1 MLNEPE
7 LQASMRQQLI
17 NPLRLAWGL
26 VIFLIV
32 IVIAWAFLSDEDQTT
47 SKIASKNSITIN
59 TLINSEDENISKI
72 ITTYPITVVIDEVE
86 EPKNKKLKTQ
96 LISQQKIFI
105 TKPLITRALPILNT
119 ESPQQKTVQVSID
132 KNILT
137 EGNHEPQSTQEQ
149 EGFIAWKEYAQPFIG
164 SKDLPRITII
174 ITDIG
179 LNLNNSNEAIN
190 ILPEQVGLALSPYAR
205 NIQSWM
211 DRVRKTGHEGFLMI
225 PTEPLS
231 YPSND
236 PGPHTLMTNDDPIDN
251 LAKLD
256 WLLNQVTGYVGVIN
270 HMGSKFTTEEE
281 ALTPI
286 LTELQNKNL
295 MFIDSRSTRFSVASQ
310 IAQNLGMPSAKND
323 RYIDNVLTKVE
334 IQKHL
339 DELEKTAVKLG
350 TALGLARAVPL
361 SINEISEWADT
372 LANTGIELVPVT
384 AIANR
389 QWVK

>member
-96 LISQQKIFI
+96 LTSQQK
-105 TKPLITRALPILNT
+105 TL
-119 ESPQQKTVQVSID
+119 QVSID

-236 PGPHTLMTNDDPIDN
+236 PGPHTLMTNDDPVDN

-372 LANTGIELVPVT
+372 LANKGIELVPVT

>member
-96 LISQQKIFI
+96 LTSQQKIFI

-149 EGFIAWKEYAQPFIG
+149 EGFIAWK
-164 SKDLPRITII
+164 
-174 ITDIG
+174 
-179 LNLNNSNEAIN
+179 
-190 ILPEQVGLALSPYAR
+190 
-205 NIQSWM
+205 
-211 DRVRKTGHEGFLMI
+211 
-225 PTEPLS
+225 
-231 YPSND
+231 
-236 PGPHTLMTNDDPIDN
+236 
-251 LAKLD
+251 
-256 WLLNQVTGYVGVIN
+256 
-270 HMGSKFTTEEE
+270 
-281 ALTPI
+281 
-286 LTELQNKNL
+286 
-295 MFIDSRSTRFSVASQ
+295 
-310 IAQNLGMPSAKND
+310 
-323 RYIDNVLTKVE
+323 
-334 IQKHL
+334 
-339 DELEKTAVKLG
+339 
-350 TALGLARAVPL
+350 
-361 SINEISEWADT
+361 
-372 LANTGIELVPVT
+372 
-384 AIANR
+384 
-389 QWVK
+389 